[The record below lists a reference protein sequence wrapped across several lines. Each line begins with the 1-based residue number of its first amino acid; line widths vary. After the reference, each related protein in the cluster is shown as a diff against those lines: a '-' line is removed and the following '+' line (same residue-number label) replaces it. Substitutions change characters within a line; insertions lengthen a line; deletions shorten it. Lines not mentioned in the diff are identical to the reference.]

1 MHFGYRLDLIN
12 FLLADVRGGLGPYV
26 GIFLLGQAHW
36 DQASIGM
43 VLTISGLIGI
53 SLHAPIG
60 VFIDATRHKRAL
72 LIGGVALL
80 AAAAVAIVQAP
91 TTPIVLAADIAMAVL
106 GAVFAPTV
114 AAITVGLVQRQ
125 YLAQRLARNAACDRA
140 GNIFAAAAA
149 GIAGWAWSLE
159 AVFYLV
165 PLFAALTTAAI
176 LCIPAAAIDHQRAR
190 GLDVD
195 AAAISPHAESWHAM
209 LQHRPLLV
217 LAGGLALFHF
227 ANAPILLLLGLELER
242 QHPAMVTLY
251 MSIAIIA
258 AQLVSIPVALIV
270 GARADLWGRKPLLL
284 LGFAVLPV
292 RLLLYAWTD
301 HPAWIVAGQLLDGV
315 SLGTLDALLALM
327 LADIMRGTGRYNAAR
342 GIVGT
347 VQGIGGSTSNIV
359 AGLLVVGAGYPVAF
373 ITLAG
378 TAAAACL
385 LILLALPETRP
396 TS

>member
-1 MHFGYRLDLIN
+1 MPFSYRLDLIN

-36 DQASIGM
+36 NQASIGL

-53 SLHAPIG
+53 SLHTPIG

-72 LIGGVALL
+72 LLGGVALL
-80 AAAAVAIVQAP
+80 AAAAVAIVKAP
-91 TTPIVLAADIAMAVL
+91 TMPVVLAADIAMAVL

-114 AAITVGLVQRQ
+114 AAITVGVVRPQ
-125 YLAQRLARNAACDRA
+125 YLAQRLGRNAACDRA
-140 GNIFAAAAA
+140 GNISAAAAA
-149 GIAGWAWSLE
+149 GIAGWALSLE

-165 PLFAALTTAAI
+165 PMFAALTTAAI
-176 LCIPAAAIDHQRAR
+176 LCIPAAAIDHRRAR

-209 LQHRPLLV
+209 LRHRPLLM

-242 QHPAMVTLY
+242 QHPAIVTLY

-258 AQLVSIPVALIV
+258 AQLVSIPVALMV

-284 LGFAVLPV
+284 LGFAALPV
-292 RLLLYAWTD
+292 RLLLYALTD
-301 HPAWIVAGQLLDGV
+301 HPA
-315 SLGTLDALLALM
+315 
-327 LADIMRGTGRYNAAR
+327 
-342 GIVGT
+342 
-347 VQGIGGSTSNIV
+347 
-359 AGLLVVGAGYPVAF
+359 
-373 ITLAG
+373 
-378 TAAAACL
+378 
-385 LILLALPETRP
+385 
-396 TS
+396 

>member
-1 MHFGYRLDLIN
+1 MPFSYRLDLIN

-36 DQASIGM
+36 NQASIGL

-80 AAAAVAIVQAP
+80 AAAAVAIVKAP
-91 TTPIVLAADIAMAVL
+91 TMPVVLAADIAMAVL

-114 AAITVGLVQRQ
+114 AAITVGLVRPQ

-149 GIAGWAWSLE
+149 GIAGWALSLE

-165 PLFAALTTAAI
+165 PMFAALTTAAI
-176 LCIPAAAIDHQRAR
+176 LCIPAAAIDHRRAR

-209 LQHRPLLV
+209 LRHRPLLV

-242 QHPAMVTLY
+242 QHPALVTLY

-258 AQLVSIPVALIV
+258 AQLVSIPVALMV

-284 LGFAVLPV
+284 LGFATLPV
-292 RLLLYAWTD
+292 RLLLYALTD

-342 GIVGT
+342 GLVGT
-347 VQGIGGSTSNIV
+347 VQGIGGSASNIV

-373 ITLAG
+373 ITLASI
-378 TAAAACL
+378 AAAACL